1 MPPVCVSLTRTAK
14 DSTCLATYQQPETKE
29 IIVQK
34 KRRWLMPWLFLIVCI
49 AEMFYLL
56 LVGLTPLQGLHLS
69 NTPLGTA
76 ASWTLT
82 PFYLLSVVL
91 QPLPGSLLYHT
102 LFAFLLLSIA
112 ISGLVVV
119 YLIAIVLIIRRQ
131 PVPTHKWLYLLL
143 GAALLFGITLLFQPR
158 LFSDDVFT
166 YIFSGRIF
174 TVYGADPLNT
184 VPAHYPTDPYLVWVL
199 SGRNEPNIYGPLW
212 ICMAA
217 LLAGISNV
225 PVVSLLLFK
234 GLALLGHL
242 ISSVLIWGI
251 LSEIA
256 PSRRILGTLL
266 YAWNPLAIIELAG
279 SGHNEGFFLVLL
291 LLATWL
297 YIRYVRTHRIW
308 LLLSMLVVFGLAI
321 STNLLALLLAP
332 LYLWFDVRTERSIPR
347 VVQGFCARLA
357 LMLVPEFL
365 ISLPFWRG
373 ASTFFAVTSAVDIQ
387 HFVHSPVGTLSI
399 PIRAFFQFV
408 ATVEHFPPL
417 LQPIAAADVALRASA
432 LFIFVL
438 IYTHLFGKL
447 RHASGGVPLQKG
459 HAEEVINT
467 EMRLPAF
474 DVLFYSCGVAVFWY
488 LILVSGWF
496 WPWYLLWLLWVVV
509 LRRLDAFTIAILIL
523 SSTALFLYS
532 FVGFTRGPIATYQAA
547 LIFGIPLIF
556 LIIARIRRQKGSV
569 LPL

>member
-1 MPPVCVSLTRTAK
+1 M
-14 DSTCLATYQQPETKE
+14 ATYQQPETKE

-34 KRRWLMPWLFLIVCI
+34 RQRWLVPWLLLIVCI
-49 AEMFYLL
+49 SELFYLL
-56 LVGLTPLQGLHLS
+56 LVGLTPLRGLHLS
-69 NTPLGTA
+69 NSPLVTVA
-76 ASWTLT
+76 PWTLT
-82 PFYLLSVVL
+82 PFYLLLAGL
-91 QPLPGSLLYHT
+91 QPLFGSLLDHT
-102 LFAFLLLSIA
+102 WFASLLLSAA
-112 ISGLVVV
+112 ISGMVVL
-119 YLIAIVLIIRRQ
+119 YLIAIVLIVRRR
-131 PVPTHKWLYLLL
+131 PSPTRKWLYLLL
-143 GAALLFGITLLFQPR
+143 GGTLLFGVTLLFQPR

-166 YIFSGRIF
+166 YIFSGRIL

-184 VPAHYPTDPYLVWVL
+184 VPGHYPADPYLVWVL

-212 ICMAA
+212 ICVTA

-225 PVVSLLLFK
+225 PIISLFLFK
-234 GLALLGHL
+234 GLALLAHL
-242 ISSVLIWGI
+242 INCVLIWGI

-266 YAWNPLAIIELAG
+266 YAWNPLVVIELAG
-279 SGHNEGFFLVLL
+279 SGHNEGFLLVLF

-297 YIRYVRTHRIW
+297 YIRYVRTHRRW

-332 LYLWFDVRTERSIPR
+332 LYLWFDMRTERSMSR

-357 LMLVPEFL
+357 LMVVPAVL
-365 ISLPFWRG
+365 IALPFWRG

-387 HFVHSPVGTLSI
+387 HFVHSPVGTLAI

-417 LQPIAAADVALRASA
+417 LQPVAAADVALRASA

-438 IYTHLFGKL
+438 IYTRLFGKL
-447 RHASGGVPLQKG
+447 RHASGSAALQKKRM
-459 HAEEVINT
+459 EVIDT

-474 DVLFYSCGVAVFWY
+474 DVLFYSCSVAVFWY

-496 WPWYLLWLLWVVV
+496 WPWYLLWLLWIAV

-523 SSTALFLYS
+523 SSTALFLYT

-569 LPL
+569 LPV

>member
-1 MPPVCVSLTRTAK
+1 MVPIKK
-14 DSTCLATYQQPETKE
+14 DFTCLATYQQSETKE
-29 IIVQK
+29 IIVQER
-34 KRRWLMPWLFLIVCI
+34 RRWLVPWLVLVVCI
-49 AEMFYLL
+49 SELFYLL
-56 LVGLTPLQGLHLS
+56 IVGLTPLQGLHLS
-69 NTPLGTA
+69 NTPLEMIA
-76 ASWTLT
+76 PWTLT
-82 PFYLLSVVL
+82 PFHLLLAVLRPLFGSLLNHTWFTSLLLSV
-91 QPLPGSLLYHT
+91 
-102 LFAFLLLSIA
+102 A
-112 ISGLVVV
+112 ISGMVAV
-119 YLIAIVLIIRRQ
+119 YLIAIILLVQRR
-131 PVPTHKWLYLLL
+131 PDPTRKWLYLLL
-143 GAALLFGITLLFQPR
+143 GATLLFGVTLLFQPR

-184 VPAHYPTDPYLVWVL
+184 VPAHYATDPYLVWVL

-212 ICMAA
+212 ICVTA

-225 PVVSLLLFK
+225 PVFSLLLFK
-234 GLALLGHL
+234 GLALLAHL
-242 ISSVLIWGI
+242 VNCVLIWGI

-266 YAWNPLAIIELAG
+266 YAWNPLVVIELAG
-279 SGHNEGFFLVLL
+279 SGHNEGFLLVLF

-297 YIRYVRTHRIW
+297 YIRYVRTNRRW

-332 LYLWFDVRTERSIPR
+332 LYLWFDMRTERAIAR

-357 LMLVPEFL
+357 LMLVPAIL

-387 HFVHSPVGTLSI
+387 HFVHSPVGTLAI

-417 LQPIAAADVALRASA
+417 LQPVAAADVALRASA

-438 IYTHLFGKL
+438 IYTHLFGKV
-447 RHASGGVPLQKG
+447 RHAPGSAALQNRRV
-459 HAEEVINT
+459 EVIDT

-474 DVLFYSCGVAVFWY
+474 DVLFYSCSVAVFWY

-496 WPWYLLWLLWVVV
+496 WPWYLLWLLWLIV

-523 SSTALFLYS
+523 SSTALFLYA

-556 LIIARIRRQKGSV
+556 LIIAKIRRQKGLV
-569 LPL
+569 RVV

>member
-1 MPPVCVSLTRTAK
+1 MLPVKK

-34 KRRWLMPWLFLIVCI
+34 KRRRLVPWLLLIVCI
-49 AEMFYLL
+49 SELFYLL
-56 LVGLTPLQGLHLS
+56 LVGLTPLHGLHLS
-69 NTPLGTA
+69 NSPLVA
-76 ASWTLT
+76 AATWTLT
-82 PFYLLSVVL
+82 PFYLLLAVL
-91 QPLPGSLLYHT
+91 QPIFGSLLYHT
-102 LFAFLLLSIA
+102 WFASLLLSAA
-112 ISGLVVV
+112 ISGMVVL
-119 YLIAIVLIIRRQ
+119 YLIAIVLIVRRR
-131 PVPTHKWLYLLL
+131 PAPTRKWLYLLL
-143 GAALLFGITLLFQPR
+143 GGTLLFGITLLFQPR

-166 YIFSGRIF
+166 YIFSGRIL

-184 VPAHYPTDPYLVWVL
+184 APGHYPADPYLVWVL
-199 SGRNEPNIYGPLW
+199 SGRNAPNIYGPLW
-212 ICMAA
+212 ICVAA

-225 PVVSLLLFK
+225 PIISLFLFK
-234 GLALLGHL
+234 GLALLAHL
-242 ISSVLIWGI
+242 INCVLIWGI

-256 PSRRILGTLL
+256 PSRRLLGTLL
-266 YAWNPLAIIELAG
+266 YAWNPLVVIELAG
-279 SGHNEGFFLVLL
+279 SGHNEGFLLVLF

-297 YIRYVRTHRIW
+297 YIHYVRTHRLW

-332 LYLWFDVRTERSIPR
+332 LYLWFDMRTERSMSR
-347 VVQGFCARLA
+347 VVQSFCARLV
-357 LMLVPEFL
+357 LMLVPAVL
-365 ISLPFWRG
+365 ITLPFWRG

-387 HFVHSPVGTLSI
+387 HFVHSPVGTLAI

-447 RHASGGVPLQKG
+447 RHAPGSAVLQKKRV
-459 HAEEVINT
+459 EVIDT

-474 DVLFYSCGVAVFWY
+474 DVLFYSCSIAVFWY

-496 WPWYLLWLLWVVV
+496 WPWYLLWLLWIAV

-569 LPL
+569 VAV